1 MNFKFPK
8 TNHIRIGKAGFTD
21 TKPGR
26 VVLHVLRLL
35 ASGVFVFSGFVK
47 AVDPLGTVYKIEDYL
62 KAFGDS
68 WTALTVVAFP
78 AALLLIA
85 VELMIG
91 IQLLMMIRFR
101 ISALLSL
108 LFMLVM
114 TPLTLYIALENP
126 VTDCGC
132 FGDALKISNWQT
144 FGKNGVLLIITLL
157 LVVYR
162 SKFKT
167 FFVRKM
173 ENTLAIVFL
182 LASVGFM
189 TFNLMHLPILDF
201 RPYKIGVNI
210 PEAMQ
215 IPPGSPIDEYSYRF
229 TYKKDGEVK
238 EFGLDALPDS
248 TWTFVEQHSELIKK
262 GYEPPIHNFTILNAN
277 YEDVG
282 PELLTY
288 PGKTYLMI
296 MYDVTKASTKGVSE
310 LNAFY
315 AAQSVNK
322 IRFVGVTASSAAD
335 VEVFKKKHWLT
346 FPIYTADPV
355 FLKTMIRANPGLM
368 VIENGTIIDKRN
380 WRDIKKIH

>member
-1 MNFKFPK
+1 LNFKFPK